1 MVAVDEIKSLRET
14 TGAGVMECKRAL
26 AECQGDATQAVKWL
40 QEKGLGKAADKSG
53 RDASEGL
60 VEAYIHNA
68 GRLGVLVE
76 INCETDFVARNEQ
89 FKEFAHSI
97 AMHIAAAG
105 PAFVSEKDVPAD
117 LLDGLEEA
125 EKKTFLKEKVLL
137 NQGFIR
143 DESTPVGQILTDMI
157 TKTGENIVIRR
168 FARFGLGQ
176 ER

>member
-1 MVAVDEIKSLRET
+1 MVTVDDVKSLRET
-14 TGAGVMECKRAL
+14 TGAGVMECKKAL

-40 QEKGLGKAADKSG
+40 QEKGMSKAAKRSS
-53 RDASEGL
+53 REASEGL

-105 PAFVSEKDVPAD
+105 PAYITEDEIPVD
-117 LLDGLEEA
+117 LLDGLDDA
-125 EKKTFLKEKVLL
+125 EKNAFLKEKVLF
-137 NQGFIR
+137 NQGYIR
-143 DESTPVGQILTDMI
+143 DESTPVGQVVTDLI
-157 TKTGENIVIRR
+157 AKTGENIVIRR
-168 FARFGLGQ
+168 FSRFGLGQ

>member
-1 MVAVDEIKSLRET
+1 MVSVDDVRSLRET
-14 TGAGVMECKRAL
+14 TGAGVMECKKAL
-26 AECQGDATQAVKWL
+26 AECRGDADQAVKWL
-40 QEKGLGKAADKSG
+40 QEKGMSKAAKKSG
-53 RDASEGL
+53 REASEGL
-60 VEAYIHNA
+60 IEAYIHNA

-89 FKEFAHSI
+89 FKQFAHDV

-105 PAFVSEKDVPAD
+105 PAYVNEDDVPED
-117 LLDGLEEA
+117 LLSALNKEEQA
-125 EKKTFLKEKVLL
+125 TFMKEKVLM

-143 DESTPVGQILTDMI
+143 DESTPISQFLTDMI
-157 TKTGENIVIRR
+157 AKTGENIIIRR